1 MASTRQIAKRLERL
15 FSFMPGAFRDKK
27 NFGAVMGA
35 IAESDADIEQLFLE
49 VRKQLFIE
57 TAQDEYLN
65 MLGANLGVNRPPL
78 TGMVDEDFR
87 EFIKLQTYYPKQIKQ
102 LLFRMMELFY
112 GRDTIKANIRTSVP
126 GNYQVFD
133 GANLKINVDGLYDL
147 EVVFYES
154 DFNNPQSVSAEEI
167 AAQINSKLDN
177 VVFAATYRN
186 AIDKQTYLELFTDT
200 FGPVGSI
207 SVTGGSAN
215 RFLKFPSTLR
225 LGTTIASQYRF
236 VKQNTSMKLYW
247 AGGDNPLFS
256 QLRSGD
262 SVLITGSSFPSN
274 NVGSFAVE
282 SIIDTGVPAV
292 KLPASS
298 AVLQSP
304 NVVRYEMPTTVNVLQ
319 GNQVTVSGFT
329 NPSNNGTFLVL
340 STSSGYIDVA
350 SFRTTSADD
359 ETSVGSIAYSYTAQ
373 NALYGSSSASDE
385 LGCRYIPSSTFT
397 LSMINIPNMQ
407 TFGTSSTA
415 TIGIKIYQDSVI
427 SGTPAPASLLAT
439 SLNTVAFNSANGSQ
453 TFSFAP
459 VTLNAGTPY
468 LVMVYY
474 ANGTGIGYNGGAGP
488 YVLWG
493 FDSSVSLPEN
503 QYVYNGNGS
512 WSAPGYIAMNF
523 TASAASTGPSPFLVD
538 LLPSASHI
546 VYTNENGSSTDTV
559 SVSTVDDVLFFR
571 PEKRKLE
578 SAKRP
583 ATVWEVT
590 SNEIVIIL
598 PATPVV
604 VRRGLSGSSHVQG
617 TSAIINKSFSNKVDL
632 INPEFFPAYSGS
644 FWLQKPNGHVV
655 RDKTYTYS
663 VKANES
669 LLNVT
674 PPITPIGSKL
684 RLGVGPLSTES
695 GSSLVTVTCVE
706 PHNLSSGEL
715 VRFANFEAFNG
726 LTEEAINSTF
736 SVVTVVDSVTFT
748 VNTAGTA
755 ASSGSNSPS
764 VDKGEIFTAKG
775 SKVVITNVQQNTGYV
790 SAYIYDEKN
799 ALYTIS
805 DMQTTLSE
813 DILIGDFGNSISVF
827 NSGVFSDNS
836 GEVIFSYGKTDE
848 EGPVKYIARPSST
861 RIFIDPS
868 YRFKKSHKPGAPINL
883 MRSPFPTE
891 VAATGKQYPVYIVD
905 TISPREKL
913 KELLLDAK
921 AAGVSIRFIVVLPDN
936 VYNAFDL
943 YA

>member
-1 MASTRQIAKRLERL
+1 MAASTRQIAKRLERL

-49 VRKQLFIE
+49 VRKQLFVE

-87 EFIKLQTYYPKQIKQ
+87 EFIKLQSYYPKQIKQ

-112 GRDTIKANIRTSVP
+112 GRDTIKANIRTTVP
-126 GNYQVFD
+126 GNYEIFD

-147 EVVFYES
+147 EVVFKES
-154 DFNNPQSVSAEEI
+154 DFNDPTSVSAEEI
-167 AAQINSKLDN
+167 AAQINSKLEN

-256 QLRSGD
+256 ELRRDD
-262 SVLITGSSFPSN
+262 SVLLTGSNFPVN
-274 NVGSFAVE
+274 NVGSFVVE
-282 SIIDTGVPAV
+282 SIVDTGVPAV
-292 KLPASS
+292 KLSATS

-304 NVVRYEMPTTVNVLQ
+304 NVVRYFMPSTLNALQ
-319 GNQVTVSGFT
+319 GNEIAISGFL
-329 NPSNNGTFLVL
+329 NSSNNGTFVILDVN
-340 STSSGYIDVA
+340 SSYVDVA

-359 ETSVGSIAYSYTAQ
+359 E
-373 NALYGSSSASDE
+373 SAS
-385 LGCRYIPSSTFT
+385 
-397 LSMINIPNMQ
+397 
-407 TFGTSSTA
+407 
-415 TIGIKIYQDSVI
+415 GII
-427 SGTPAPASLLAT
+427 
-439 SLNTVAFNSANGSQ
+439 
-453 TFSFAP
+453 
-459 VTLNAGTPY
+459 
-468 LVMVYY
+468 
-474 ANGTGIGYNGGAGP
+474 
-488 YVLWG
+488 
-493 FDSSVSLPEN
+493 
-503 QYVYNGNGS
+503 
-512 WSAPGYIAMNF
+512 
-523 TASAASTGPSPFLVD
+523 D

-571 PEKRKLE
+571 PERRKLE

-583 ATVWEVT
+583 ATVWEVK

-604 VRRGLSGSSHVQG
+604 VRRGLSGSAHVQG
-617 TSAIINKSFSNKVDL
+617 TSAIIKNGFTNKIDL
-632 INPEFFPAYSGS
+632 VNSEFFPTNSGS
-644 FWLQKPNGHVV
+644 FWLQKPNGHLA
-655 RDKTYTYS
+655 RDITHKYS
-663 VKANES
+663 VKSDET

-674 PPITPIGSKL
+674 PPINPIGTKL
-684 RLGVGPLSTES
+684 ILGIGPLSTS
-695 GSSLVTVTCVE
+695 AGSSLVTVSCIE
-706 PHNLSSGEL
+706 PHGLNSGEL

-726 LTEEAINSTF
+726 LPETAINLTF
-736 SVVTVVDSVTFT
+736 SVVSVIDSVTFT
-748 VNTAGTA
+748 VNSPSIA

-764 VDKGEIFTAKG
+764 VDKGEIFTTKNC
-775 SKVVITNVQQNTGYV
+775 KVVITNLQQNAGYV
-790 SAYIYDEKN
+790 SSYIYDEKN
-799 ALYTIS
+799 ALYTVS
-805 DMQTTLSE
+805 EMQTTLSE
-813 DILIGDFGNSISVF
+813 DILIGDFGNSLSVF
-827 NSGVFSDNS
+827 NSGVFPENS

-868 YRFKKSHKPGAPINL
+868 YRFKKSHSSGAAINL

-891 VAATGKQYPVYIVD
+891 VATTGKQYPVYIVD

-921 AAGVSIRFIVVLPDN
+921 AAGVSIRFIVVLPNN